1 MSIARRRR
9 GRSISPLGVCA
20 WVACACIVWATAARA
35 EEPLVPNEPRV
46 MREPG
51 EVVDVPDA
59 VDDRDPFDVEL
70 ALAYRLDV
78 YRGSVVRG
86 AQDEHLADVTQV
98 ASRLVPEIRVG
109 IFRDLAGI
117 ARLPIVLT
125 DQRDVKPIEGSDGVV
140 STTGGESL
148 FALPLRAPERSG
160 VENLTFGLI
169 GAVMNQ
175 TRQASFPNWTIGAEA
190 QVSLGPAL
198 VACNDDPAEGQV
210 RCAHPGDVNRD
221 GERGEDEPDAKA
233 EQDPGISRG
242 TAALVLHT
250 TVSRRIRYVEP
261 FGTLRARFEFPLPDT
276 PLDQEGSITTLPI
289 RGDAELGL
297 GIIPWENR
305 ERFSRVWIDARVIGS
320 FATRGRDYSP
330 LFDAL
335 GSSAAASLRSPR
347 STSIGRAYETG
358 ISTVDAHGTL
368 GAAGSF
374 IWRAS
379 QLIRLGVALAVEHEF
394 EHVLTGD
401 EPEEVDYR
409 PALDDD
415 AGRYSIASSVIVRVN
430 AAGAVT
436 F

>member
-1 MSIARRRR
+1 
-9 GRSISPLGVCA
+9 
-20 WVACACIVWATAARA
+20 
-35 EEPLVPNEPRV
+35 

-59 VDDRDPFDVEL
+59 VDEKDPFDLEL

-78 YRGSVVRG
+78 FRGTVVRG
-86 AQDEHLADVTQV
+86 AQSTQLANVTQV

-125 DQRDVKPIEGSDGVV
+125 DQRDVKPVQGDGDAVA
-140 STTGGESL
+140 TADGETL

-160 VENLTFGLI
+160 VENLTFGLV
-169 GAVMNQ
+169 GALMNQ
-175 TRQASFPNWTIGAEA
+175 TRRPSFPNWTLGAEA

-198 VACNDDPAEGQV
+198 VACNDEPAEGQV

-221 GERGEDEPDAKA
+221 GERGDDEPDAQA

-242 TAALVLHT
+242 TAAIVVHT
-250 TVSRRIRYVEP
+250 TLSRRVGYLEP
-261 FGTLRARFEFPLPDT
+261 FGTLRARFEFPLPNT
-276 PLDQEGSITTLPI
+276 PLDLGSDSSLPI

-297 GIIPWENR
+297 GIVPWENR

-335 GSSAAASLRSPR
+335 GSSAATSLRSPR
-347 STSIGRAYETG
+347 NTSAGRSYETG
-358 ISTVDAHGTL
+358 VTTVDAHGTL

-394 EHVLTGD
+394 EHVITGD
-401 EPEEVDYR
+401 EPEDVDYR
-409 PALDDD
+409 PALDD
-415 AGRYSIASSVIVRVN
+415 ASGRFAIASSVIVRVN

>member
-1 MSIARRRR
+1 MTRFGWFLALIATT
-9 GRSISPLGVCA
+9 IPLP
-20 WVACACIVWATAARA
+20 ARA
-35 EEPLVPNEPRV
+35 DEPLVPGEPRV

-59 VDDRDPFDVEL
+59 IDERDPFDLEL
-70 ALAYRLDV
+70 ALAYRLDLF
-78 YRGSVVRG
+78 RGSVVRG
-86 AQDEHLADVTQV
+86 PDNEHLADVTNV

-125 DQRDVKPIEGSDGVV
+125 DQREVKPVAGNEGSV
-140 STTGGESL
+140 TTGDGETL
-148 FALPLRAPERSG
+148 FNLPLRAPERSG
-160 VENLTFGLI
+160 VENLTFGVT

-175 TRQASFPNWTIGAEA
+175 TRHPSFPNWTIGAEA

-198 VACNDDPAEGQV
+198 VACNDEPAEGQV

-221 GERGEDEPDAKA
+221 GERGDDEPDADT

-242 TAALVLHT
+242 TATIVVHT
-250 TVSRRIRYVEP
+250 TLSRRIRYVEP
-261 FGTLRARFEFPLPDT
+261 FGTLRARFEFPLPNT
-276 PLDQEGSITTLPI
+276 PLDEGSGLPI
-289 RGDAELGL
+289 RGDAEIGVGL
-297 GIIPWENR
+297 IPWENR

-335 GSSAAASLRSPR
+335 GSSAATSLRSPR
-347 STSIGRAYETG
+347 TTSGGRSYETG
-358 ISTVDAHGTL
+358 ITTVDAHGTL
-368 GAAGSF
+368 GAAGAF

-394 EHVLTGD
+394 EHVVTGD
-401 EPEEVDYR
+401 EPEDADYR
-409 PALDDD
+409 PSLDD
-415 AGRYSIASSVIVRVN
+415 ASGQYSIASGVIVRVN